1 MPATDRPVVLDFGL
15 IRPYKGLEVL
25 LDAWSGIDGAELW
38 IVGRPRYDIDALK
51 AAAPRSVRFV
61 TRFVSDRELAAVFR
75 RADLVVLPYRESE
88 QSAVLTTALAFGKP
102 ILATDVGGF
111 AELGDALRS
120 WSRRTTRPHS
130 ELPSVTS

>member
-1 MPATDRPVVLDFGL
+1 M
-15 IRPYKGLEVL
+15 
-25 LDAWSGIDGAELW
+25 
-38 IVGRPRYDIDALK
+38 
-51 AAAPRSVRFV
+51 V

-111 AELGDALRS
+111 AELGDALRLVPPGDPGALQDGLRDLLADEQARSKLGAAAGELAAGRLS
-120 WSRRTTRPHS
+120 WARVASDTRALYEAIS
-130 ELPSVTS
+130 